1 MTGLTN
7 RAQPKKKRSQFQ
19 QLWDQAETLQAQ
31 LDQRAVDLE
40 PLRATIS
47 KQVWPLQRE
56 SAESSVKLVEKLV
69 KFGHRKTLSRWQRAE
84 LHDWILDHMAILQTA
99 EMVDDNL
106 EETVTRYEAFRF
118 DITLSEADPRSL
130 QDQLL
135 DGLNSLRQSETD
147 KQDLQRSQG
156 IEQMLDQ
163 YLGLPPEVTDPYD
176 PRQQEAL
183 EDYEEQ
189 RELKRAKVSDIAAAM
204 FDDSDPFEPTDE
216 DDELS
221 PENDSLPRLDN
232 NTFKRI
238 FRITASALH
247 PDKEPNPELRK
258 LKQGLMADLLAA
270 RKQGDLMAIITL
282 YQQHANDTDTLNQTD
297 EKQLMA
303 ILQQQVKRLTHDY
316 DAYQPESPIDELTW
330 KLYQSSSKKTEQAIA
345 EYTLQ
350 LADRARSNQKIVEQL
365 TSLKKLM
372 PFLEA
377 RYDLEEPV

>member
-1 MTGLTN
+1 MTDLST
-7 RAQPKKKRSQFQ
+7 RAQPKKSRSHFQ
-19 QLWDQAETLQAQ
+19 QLWEQAETLQTKID
-31 LDQRAVDLE
+31 LRATDLK

-47 KQVWPLQRE
+47 EQVWPLQRE

-84 LHDWILDHMAILQTA
+84 LHDWILEHMTILQIA
-99 EMVDDNL
+99 EMVDDEL

-118 DITLSEADPRSL
+118 DITLSNADPRSL

-147 KQDLQRSQG
+147 KQDQQRSAG

-163 YLGLPPEVTDPYD
+163 YLGLPPEITDPYD
-176 PRQQEAL
+176 PRQEEAL
-183 EDYEEQ
+183 EEYEEQ

-204 FDDSDPFEPTDE
+204 FDDVDSDPFDETDN
-216 DDELS
+216 DELNTGRT
-221 PENDSLPRLDN
+221 PGPQLDN

-238 FRITASALH
+238 FRMTASALH
-247 PDKEPNPELRK
+247 PDKEPNPEIRK
-258 LKQGLMADLLAA
+258 QKQALMADLLAA
-270 RKQGDLMAIITL
+270 RKQGDLMAMITL
-282 YQQHANDTDTLNQTD
+282 YQQHANDTDSLSKTD

-303 ILQQQVKRLTHDY
+303 ILEQQVKQLSRDF
-316 DAYQPESPIDELTW
+316 DSYQAESPIDELTW
-330 KLYQSSSKKTEQAIA
+330 KLYQSSAKNSEQAITD
-345 EYTLQ
+345 YIQT
-350 LADRARSNQKIVEQL
+350 LADRARSNEKIVEQL

-377 RYDLEEPV
+377 RYDLE

>member
-1 MTGLTN
+1 MTDLSTLD
-7 RAQPKKKRSQFQ
+7 QPKKTRSRFQ
-19 QLWDQAETLQAQ
+19 QLWTEAETLQTK
-31 LDQRAVDLE
+31 LDQRASDLE

-47 KQVWPLQRE
+47 QQVWPLQRE
-56 SAESSVKLVEKLV
+56 SAQSSVKLVEKLV

-84 LHDWILDHMAILQTA
+84 LHDWILEHMTILQVA
-99 EMVDDNL
+99 EMVDDSL

-118 DITLSEADPRSL
+118 DITLSDADPRSL

-147 KQDLQRSQG
+147 KQDQQRSTG

-183 EDYEEQ
+183 EEYEEQ

-204 FDDSDPFEPTDE
+204 FDDVDSDPFDADDE
-216 DDELS
+216 EDELS
-221 PENDSLPRLDN
+221 AESGSSPQLDN

-238 FRITASALH
+238 FRMTASALH

-258 LKQGLMADLLAA
+258 LKQALMADLLAA
-270 RKQGDLMAIITL
+270 RKQGDLMAMITL
-282 YQQHANDTDTLNQTD
+282 YQQHAKDTDTLSQTD

-303 ILQQQVKRLTHDY
+303 ILQQQVKRLSRDF
-316 DAYQPESPIDELTW
+316 DSYQAESPIDELTW
-330 KLYQSSSKKTEQAIA
+330 KLYQSSEKNSERAIA
-345 EYTLQ
+345 DYIQT
-350 LADRARSNQKIVEQL
+350 LADRALSNDKIVEQL

-377 RYDLEEPV
+377 RYDLE